1 MVFTIDQS
9 VRPLD
14 PRRESDY
21 WVIGPTE
28 IWLIARCKP
37 DVNWELPM
45 HITASMCLFL
55 LRASEIPSSAS
66 VMCDFQT
73 RPQRQVSNLW
83 LSVAVQVDKP
93 KYVKLF
99 SKWSGLKVK

>member
-9 VRPLD
+9 VRPPD

-55 LRASEIPSSAS
+55 LRESEIPSSAS
-66 VMCDFQT
+66 VMCDFHT
-73 RPQRQVSNLW
+73 RPLRQVSNLW

-99 SKWSGLKVK
+99 SKWSGLKVR